1 VPVVEL
7 DIEIRAPAA
16 RVWDAV
22 VDVER
27 YPESMENVR
36 SVEIRDVKSR
46 ELRHTAWSVILKGSI
61 LEWVE
66 EEHLDHDRRVVTF
79 HQVKGDMEVY
89 TGEWVV
95 EERGPTLTHTRLQI
109 TFEIGI
115 PLLADMLNPV
125 AQRSLHENC
134 AEMLRGVERES
145 LTA

>member
-1 VPVVEL
+1 MPVVEL

-36 SVEIRDVKSR
+36 SVELRAVESR
-46 ELRHTAWSVILKGSI
+46 ELRRTAWSVILKGSI
-61 LEWVE
+61 LQWEE
-66 EEHLDHDRRVVTF
+66 EEHLDHDQRVIRF
-79 HQVKGDMEVY
+79 HQVKGDMEVF
-89 TGEWVV
+89 TGEWVL
-95 EERGPTLTHTRLQI
+95 EERGSALTNVRLQI

-125 AQRSLHENC
+125 AQRSLQENC
-134 AEMLRGVERES
+134 ADMLRGVERES